1 MKRTRKH
8 IGQILDRSLAWHR
21 NPSRSEIQSVA
32 NRVWESLP
40 AQESVELAERIEHYP
55 SRAKS
60 RAWRL
65 AAVAV
70 VLVALSVTLIRRLQS
85 NYRAPA
91 HEAAMVQPTGTDS
104 EVLLLPPIDAT
115 ADASVDALLIEA
127 VTAHISR
134 TIPAPMEP
142 IMTLIPAQKD
152 LAQPGGTQ

>member
-1 MKRTRKH
+1 MKRTRKQ
-8 IGQILDRSLAWHR
+8 IGQILDRSLARHG
-21 NPSRSEIQSVA
+21 NPSRSEVQSVV

-40 AQESVELAERIEHYP
+40 AQESVELGERIEHDP

-65 AAVAV
+65 AAVAA
-70 VLVALSVTLIRRLQS
+70 VLIVLSVSLIRSLQS

-91 HEAAMVQPTGTDS
+91 EA
-104 EVLLLPPIDAT
+104 LLLPPIDVP
-115 ADASVDALLIEA
+115 ADANVDALLMDA
-127 VTAHISR
+127 VSAHISR

-152 LAQPGGTQ
+152 TAQPGGTQ